1 MKAIRHVYSPK
12 DYPTTLIA
20 KLRISPEK
28 LRNLTSKLNY
38 AVLKISKFQ
47 LNIQQPP
54 STTAFVN
61 VIETVV
67 TKFLED
73 REKEINKLKS
83 ELKDSRDCGTRRQER
98 LKVAEAK
105 AIEVTLRLD
114 DLLLEKSNLRK
125 ETAEYKREKENLEKS
140 LQERDRL
147 LRVLREAL
155 YAKIPRWRQENKE
168 KRGRGSTNPNA
179 E

>member
-12 DYPTTLIA
+12 DYPTSLIA
-20 KLRISPEK
+20 KLRISREK
-28 LRNLTSKLNY
+28 LRNLTSKLND
-38 AVLKISKFQ
+38 AVLKTSKFQ

-54 STTAFVN
+54 STTAFFN

-83 ELKDSRDCGTRRQER
+83 ELIDSRDCATRRQER
-98 LKVAEAK
+98 LKMAEAK
-105 AIEVTLRLD
+105 VIEVTLRLD
-114 DLLLEKSNLRK
+114 NSLLEKSNLRK
-125 ETAEYKREKENLEKS
+125 ETAGCKREKEN

-155 YAKIPRWRQENKE
+155 YAKIPRRRQRK
-168 KRGRGSTNPNA
+168 
-179 E
+179 